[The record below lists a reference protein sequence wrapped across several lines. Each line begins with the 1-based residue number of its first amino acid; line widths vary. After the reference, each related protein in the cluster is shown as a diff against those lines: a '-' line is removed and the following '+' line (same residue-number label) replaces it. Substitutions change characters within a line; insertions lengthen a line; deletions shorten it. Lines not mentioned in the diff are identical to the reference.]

1 MGDIFNA
8 ILAPIEWLV
17 AWIMYGFHQA
27 LTAIGL
33 DPASGWTW
41 SLSIVGLVVVMRAAM
56 IPLFVRQIMA
66 SRKMQMIQPELQKIQ
81 KKYKGKSDPESRQ
94 AMTQETME
102 LYKKEGTN
110 PFSSCLPILV
120 QSPFF
125 FGLFRVLNGLDEVAS
140 GATEAIGPITQPV
153 AEQFEQ
159 ATIFG
164 ASLSAT
170 FLGSTSLNVKIVTT
184 VLIILMSATTFL
196 TQRQLMTKNMPASA
210 LDNPFAKQQ
219 KLLSVHPPDRLR
231 GVRRQLPHR
240 CPHLLVHDERVVDVP
255 AVLCHPADAGSRL
268 VRREGVPRAPREEGQ
283 ADPRRRWCGDR
294 RGGRCCRGRGG
305 GQAIGAA
312 SAAHLQE
319 AQEVQARRPEGAGQA
334 PRWQD
339 AAPTSRTFPVTAGE
353 PMSETHTQDALETEE
368 SAAPGTIDVVR
379 EEGEEEAPTDDLTV
393 EDDDSVPEAERSAS
407 GRRGQLEK
415 EGEAAADFLETL
427 LDICDLDGDIDVDI
441 DGDRAVVS
449 VVDSEEGRVPRRL
462 VGPNG
467 QVLDALQELT
477 RLAVQSATGERSR
490 LMLDVAG
497 HRAERREAL
506 VAVAEEAI
514 NEVRSTGERKPLSPM
529 TAFERKVVHDEVLA
543 AGLVSESEGTEPRRF
558 VVILPA

>member
-56 IPLFVRQIMA
+56 IPLFVKQIMA

-170 FLGSTSLNVKIVTT
+170 FLGSTSVNVKIVTT

-219 KLLSVHPPDRLR
+219 KLLLYILPIVFAVSGVNFPIGVLIYWFTTNVWSMCQQFYVIRRMPAPGSSAEKAYHARL
-231 GVRRQLPHR
+231 
-240 CPHLLVHDERVVDVP
+240 ERKGKP
-255 AVLCHPADAGSRL
+255 IP
-268 VRREGVPRAPREEGQ
+268 
-283 ADPRRRWCGDR
+283 
-294 RGGRCCRGRGG
+294 
-305 GQAIGAA
+305 GAA
-312 SAAHLQE
+312 GAA
-319 AQEVQARRPEGAGQA
+319 
-334 PRWQD
+334 
-339 AAPTSRTFPVTAGE
+339 
-353 PMSETHTQDALETEE
+353 
-368 SAAPGTIDVVR
+368 I
-379 EEGEEEAPTDDLTV
+379 
-393 EDDDSVPEAERSAS
+393 
-407 GRRGQLEK
+407 
-415 EGEAAADFLETL
+415 AAA
-427 LDICDLDGDIDVDI
+427 
-441 DGDRAVVS
+441 A
-449 VVDSEEGRVPRRL
+449 
-462 VGPNG
+462 
-467 QVLDALQELT
+467 A
-477 RLAVQSATGERSR
+477 A
-490 LMLDVAG
+490 
-497 HRAERREAL
+497 AE
-506 VAVAEEAI
+506 AEEAAK
-514 NEVRSTGERKPLSPM
+514 RSGQRQQPTSKKRKKSKPGGQKAPGKPPGGKTPPPRPEPSP
-529 TAFERKVVHDEVLA
+529 
-543 AGLVSESEGTEPRRF
+543 
-558 VVILPA
+558 